1 MKSGADD
8 DEGSF
13 QAVTAVPKSR
23 FVTGAGPATGQAAG
37 GAAGAE
43 GAAGPDD
50 EMFRQAMGLCNEEKY
65 DEALTMFNDV
75 VAKFPEFNP
84 HLVYY
89 GMSLAYDGLG
99 QEEEA
104 VTSLEWSMHY
114 KPDFI
119 EAAITL
125 GSLYARV
132 GRLDEAVTTYH
143 GVVTK
148 QPDHELAENLQ
159 GAIREITHLVSGDA
173 MNRFMAEMNTFR
185 QQAAQQFKISLDFT
199 PKSVAILNALID
211 QGWNTSLPEGKAIH
225 RIASVYF
232 GESLVRSMKGRW
244 RLAHPFE
251 DIAIVGL
258 PVTVKPFKVLSRKW
272 KEGQAFD
279 LIKFMIAVSKGQTI

>member
-1 MKSGADD
+1 
-8 DEGSF
+8 
-13 QAVTAVPKSR
+13 
-23 FVTGAGPATGQAAG
+23 
-37 GAAGAE
+37 
-43 GAAGPDD
+43 
-50 EMFRQAMGLCNEEKY
+50 MGLCNEEKY
-65 DEALTMFNDV
+65 EEALTMFNDV

-89 GMSLAYDGLG
+89 GMSIAYDGLG
-99 QEEEA
+99 REDEA
-104 VTSLEWSMHY
+104 ISSLEWSIHY

-119 EAAITL
+119 EATITL
-125 GSLYARV
+125 GSLYGRV
-132 GRLDEAVTTYH
+132 GRLDEAVNMYH
-143 GVVTK
+143 TVVTK
-148 QPDHELAENLQ
+148 QPDHELAQNLQ
-159 GAIREITHLVSGDA
+159 GAIREITLLVSGDA

-185 QQAAQQFKISLDFT
+185 QQAAQQFKISLDFS

-232 GESLVRSMKGRW
+232 GESLVRSLKGQW

-279 LIKFMIAVSKGQTI
+279 LIKYMIAVSKGQTI